1 MIWSKKSYFTVIL
14 ILSLTIVLS
23 SCTTHSAN
31 RKIDNDSAANKLNVE
46 PTGSNLVKP
55 QPGSNE
61 STQKSGRVSI
71 LPWSKQAGFKKAQQA
86 SNATV
91 LLAAYRTVLRDPL
104 PGEEYNVHLAAR
116 LVAGTIVNPGQVF
129 SQNSTIGPYS
139 SWRGFK
145 EGPVYIGN
153 QVSKTTG
160 GGVCK
165 MASTLYNVAVLSDLP
180 VVERHAHSMPVPYV
194 PYGQDATV
202 SYGSKD
208 LRFLNNTPDPIM
220 IWAQGVDNTLY
231 VGFYGKQKAPQ
242 VEWHHEF
249 LQRQQAVKVVR
260 RNDSLPSGRETIVM
274 QGMDGAQVRS
284 WVTIT
289 NQGHT
294 ITKGLGVSYYNPMPS
309 IVERSGIPYANN
321 IQK

>member
-1 MIWSKKSYFTVIL
+1 MIWNKKGYFIIIL
-14 ILSLTIVLS
+14 MLSLTMILS
-23 SCTTHSAN
+23 SCSTHSAN
-31 RKIDNDSAANKLNVE
+31 RKIENDSAAKEGIIE
-46 PTGSNLVKP
+46 PTGSSLIKP
-55 QPGSNE
+55 QPGQKEKTVE
-61 STQKSGRVSI
+61 SGQVNVV
-71 LPWSKQAGFKKAQQA
+71 PWSGQAEFKKAQRD
-86 SNATV
+86 NGTPV

-116 LVAGTIVNPGQVF
+116 LVAGTVVKPDQVF

-139 SWRGFK
+139 SWRGFR
-145 EGPVYIGN
+145 EGPVYIGS

-165 MASTLYNVAVLSDLP
+165 MASTLYNVAVLSNLP
-180 VVERHAHSMPVPYV
+180 VIERHAHSMPVPYV

-208 LRFLNNTPDPIM
+208 IRFLNDTSGPVL
-220 IWAQGVDNTLY
+220 IWAQGIDNILY

-242 VEWHHEF
+242 VQWHHEF
-249 LQRQQAVKVVR
+249 LQKQPAVKIVR
-260 RNDSLPSGRETIVM
+260 RNDSLPSGRETVVM

-289 NQGHT
+289 TQGHT
-294 ITKGLGVSYYNPMPS
+294 LTKRLGVSYYNPMPS
-309 IVERSGIPYANN
+309 IVERSGIPYASN
-321 IQK
+321 IKE